1 MGIALLLDLWAMDR
15 LFAVLG
21 AERTERRRSQTLFLL
36 SAVMLL
42 ATLGKG
48 QVDVYGLFFVLLGVR
63 FLVRKEDGRGA
74 LLLGM
79 ALLVKPTALLVLVP
93 LFLLLIGRWKEKTVV
108 LGLIA
113 AVPYLLDKGVT
124 ALLMPEYL
132 PLSQKT
138 FPLLAEALGGLTIT
152 EQFFDLEVNQVL
164 VFAALAL
171 VLCFACYYLGV
182 HGKIPEWEH
191 LLALPP
197 LLLDL
202 FGILCALPFTGLSS
216 LLPGAASDGTET

>member
-138 FPLLAEALGGLTIT
+138 FP
-152 EQFFDLEVNQVL
+152 FWRRRWEV
-164 VFAALAL
+164 
-171 VLCFACYYLGV
+171 
-182 HGKIPEWEH
+182 
-191 LLALPP
+191 
-197 LLLDL
+197 
-202 FGILCALPFTGLSS
+202 
-216 LLPGAASDGTET
+216 

>member
-1 MGIALLLDLWAMDR
+1 
-15 LFAVLG
+15 
-21 AERTERRRSQTLFLL
+21 
-36 SAVMLL
+36 MLL

-113 AVPYLLDKGVT
+113 AVPYLLDKG
-124 ALLMPEYL
+124 
-132 PLSQKT
+132 SQR
-138 FPLLAEALGGLTIT
+138 F
-152 EQFFDLEVNQVL
+152 
-164 VFAALAL
+164 
-171 VLCFACYYLGV
+171 
-182 HGKIPEWEH
+182 
-191 LLALPP
+191 
-197 LLLDL
+197 
-202 FGILCALPFTGLSS
+202 
-216 LLPGAASDGTET
+216 